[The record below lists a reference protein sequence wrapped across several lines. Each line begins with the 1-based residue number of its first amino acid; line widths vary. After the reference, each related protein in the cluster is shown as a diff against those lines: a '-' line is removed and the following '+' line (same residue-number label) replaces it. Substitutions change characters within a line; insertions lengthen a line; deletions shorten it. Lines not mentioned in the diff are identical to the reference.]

1 MSIFAPG
8 ATKHDVFV
16 SFHHKDEPYK
26 EAFVTNYGQYFTSKC
41 VDNGDIDPDN
51 EDEYIK
57 KLIQENHISE
67 SSVVVVLYGAE
78 TCDRKHVDWEISA
91 GLNQKVGG
99 HSGLVVLIV
108 PGFPGRPFNTLN
120 QYDETFLYPHLHP
133 RTVANLKSGFA
144 KVYYWPGMFV
154 HPSLV
159 DVNVGDAL
167 HEAFERRVSHK
178 HLIDNSH
185 IQYKSNR

>member
-1 MSIFAPG
+1 MNIFNP
-8 ATKHDVFV
+8 ATQKHNVFV
-16 SFHHKDEPYK
+16 SFHSKDQAYK
-26 EAFVTNYGQYFTSKC
+26 EAFIKNYGQYFTSKS
-41 VDNGDIDPDN
+41 VNNGDIDPDN

-57 KLIQENHISE
+57 KLIQENHISD

-91 GLNQKVGG
+91 GLSQKVGG

-108 PGFPGRPFNTLN
+108 PGFPARPFNAFN
-120 QYDETFLYPHLHP
+120 QYDESALYSHLHP

-154 HPSLV
+154 HPQIV
-159 DVNVGDAL
+159 DVNVADVL
-167 HEAFERRVSHK
+167 HEAFERRATHK